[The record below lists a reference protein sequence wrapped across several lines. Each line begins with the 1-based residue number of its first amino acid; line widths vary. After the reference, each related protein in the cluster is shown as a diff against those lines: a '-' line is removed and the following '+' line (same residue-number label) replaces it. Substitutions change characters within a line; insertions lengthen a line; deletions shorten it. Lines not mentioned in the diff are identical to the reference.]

1 MLQSKTTHV
10 SSTTPF
16 KIINDENDFALS
28 AKSKTKALKSS
39 VKPVIGGKVSFE
51 NSTPALG
58 KGILKNGT
66 QRKALS
72 SLSTSQVNTRL
83 NTPGVGMS
91 QTSKQGFNMSVYN
104 DEAKVKKSFRTASS
118 NTREGGE
125 KCFVPTMVRVGID
138 ISAATQMIYWDRMI
152 CNALARQAYLMLT
165 MR

>member
-1 MLQSKTTHV
+1 MLQSTTHI
-10 SSTTPF
+10 STTTPF
-16 KIINDENDFALS
+16 KIINDENDFTLS

-39 VKPVIGGKVSFE
+39 VKPLIGGKVSFE

-58 KGILKNGT
+58 KGIIKNGT

-91 QTSKQGFNMSVYN
+91 QTSKQGFQMSVFK
-104 DEAKVKKSFRTASS
+104 DESSTKVKKSFRITSS
-118 NTREGGE
+118 NMRENGE
-125 KCFVPTMVRVGID
+125 KCFVPTMVRVAD
-138 ISAATQMIYWDRMI
+138 ICVSTQLINWDRMKF
-152 CNALARQAYLMLT
+152 NAPARQAYLMLT